1 MSASMK
7 RYIHIAIMFAL
18 IIVISM
24 MEPFGQITPFG
35 MKALGLFV
43 GVLYGWIFID
53 LVFPS
58 LMGFVLMPV
67 MGLMQL
73 LPAMSAGFGNV
84 TFLMI
89 LPALV
94 FAGAMEEAGVSSFI
108 GNWLLKQKVF
118 RKSPW
123 MLVIGFAIIAFV
135 LGAAGATMAGIFLL
149 WSIVIKIADLTG
161 MEKKNK
167 LISFM
172 IFLIVAA
179 AYMGCYVMPFQ
190 IGALMCLGF
199 HPVAYSY
206 IDFFIYTMII
216 SVVVLALFLL
226 AARFVLRLD
235 VSMFALP
242 ESVIEELE
250 AKKATKQQ
258 KIGTVILVLYV
269 LLLFLSSMFT
279 QVPGMAMVAAWGI
292 AGVSLVALLVMNF
305 IVVDG
310 KPIINIEQVFAKHTP
325 WTLVLL
331 LVVTFPLADLMKSAD
346 SGIMATIMGSVMPM
360 VSQLGAV
367 PFVIVC
373 VVALGLLT
381 QVTHNIVLLAMF
393 LPMLCPIAGQLGGP
407 AMEVVLW
414 MLLYLVLNVAYCTP
428 AASMPA
434 ALVHG
439 HEYMIKKYAYTFPLI
454 HLVIMMVICFV
465 IGIPLG
471 TMMF

>member
-18 IIVISM
+18 IAVISM

-58 LMGFVLMPV
+58 IMGFVLMPV
-67 MGLMQL
+67 MGVMDL
-73 LPAMSAGFGNV
+73 LTAMSTGFGNV

-94 FAGAMEEAGVSSFI
+94 FAGAMEEAGVSAFI

-123 MLVIGFAIIAFV
+123 MLVIGFVVIAFI
-135 LGAAGATMAGIFLL
+135 LGAAGATLAGIFLL
-149 WSIVIKIADLTG
+149 WSVVIKIADLTG
-161 MEKKNK
+161 MDKKNK
-167 LISFM
+167 TISFM
-172 IFLIVAA
+172 IFLIVVS
-179 AYMGCYVMPFQ
+179 AYAGSYVMPFQ

-206 IDFFIYTMII
+206 VEFFAYTMVL
-216 SVVVLALFLL
+216 SVIPLALFLL
-226 AARFVLRLD
+226 VARFVLRLD
-235 VSMFALP
+235 VSQFTLP
-242 ESVIEELE
+242 ESVIAELE
-250 AKKATKQQ
+250 AVKATKQQ
-258 KIGTVILVLYV
+258 KIGTIILVLYV
-269 LLLFLSSMFT
+269 FLLFGSSMFT
-279 QVPGMAMVAAWGI
+279 QVPGMATVAAWGI

-305 IVVDG
+305 ITVEG
-310 KPIINIEQVFAKHTP
+310 KPIINIEQIFAKHTP

-331 LVVTFPLADLMKSAD
+331 LVVTFPLAELMKSAD
-346 SGIMATIMGSVMPM
+346 SGIMATIVASVMPV

-367 PFVIVC
+367 PFVVVC

-439 HEYMIKKYAYTFPLI
+439 HEYMVKKYAYTLPLV
-454 HLVIMMVICFV
+454 HLTIVMVIGFV

>member
-1 MSASMK
+1 MSATVK
-7 RYIHIAIMFAL
+7 RYIHVAIMFAL
-18 IIVISM
+18 IIGISM

-58 LMGFVLMPV
+58 IVGFILMPV
-67 MGLMQL
+67 MGVMDL
-73 LPAMSAGFGNV
+73 LTAMSTGFGNV

-108 GNWLLKQKVF
+108 GNWMLKQKVF

-123 MLVIGFAIIAFV
+123 MLVIGFIVIAFV

-149 WSIVIKIADLTG
+149 WSIIIKIADLTG
-161 MEKKNK
+161 MEKKNPVT
-167 LISFM
+167 SFM
-172 IFLIVAA
+172 IFAIVAA

-206 IDFFIYTMII
+206 VEFFIYTMVI
-216 SVVVLALFLL
+216 SVIVLTLFLL
-226 AARFVLRLD
+226 VARFVLRLD
-235 VSMFALP
+235 VSQFALP
-242 ESVIEELE
+242 ESVIAELE
-250 AKKATKQQ
+250 AVKATKQQ
-258 KIGTVILVLYV
+258 KIGTIILVLYV
-269 LLLFLSSMFT
+269 LLLFTSSMFT

-292 AGVSLVALLVMNF
+292 AGVSLVALLVMNL
-305 IVVDG
+305 ITVDG
-310 KPIINIEQVFAKHTP
+310 KPIINIEKVFAKHTP

-331 LVVTFPLADLMKSAD
+331 LVVTFPLAELMKSAD
-346 SGIMATIMGSVMPM
+346 SGIMATVIANVVPM
-360 VSQLGAV
+360 VSSLGAV
-367 PFVIVC
+367 PFV
-373 VVALGLLT
+373 VVSVIALGLLT
-381 QVTHNIVLLAMF
+381 QVTHNIVLMAMF
-393 LPMLCPIAGQLGGP
+393 MPMLCPIAGQLGGP
-407 AMEVVLW
+407 AMEVVMW
-414 MLLYLVLNVAYCTP
+414 FLLYLVLNVAYCTP

-439 HEYMIKKYAYTFPLI
+439 HEYMIKKYAYTVPLI
-454 HLVIMMVICFV
+454 HLAIMMVICFV